1 LFLSLYL
8 RLKST
13 VSRHPK
19 VVRIWRRQDVNLR
32 RKKLREIS
40 SLGLSGFELFLN
52 SYVSFNGCP

>member
-19 VVRIWRRQDVNLR
+19 VGDRCRRGK
-32 RKKLREIS
+32 RKPSVKETRED
-40 SLGLSGFELFLN
+40 
-52 SYVSFNGCP
+52 SYVGTV

>member
-19 VVRIWRRQDVNLR
+19 VGDRCRRGKHKPSV
-32 RKKLREIS
+32 KETREDFYI
-40 SLGLSGFELFLN
+40 G
-52 SYVSFNGCP
+52 VI